1 MITIVSGPPCS
12 GKNTYV
18 KNHRKKGD
26 VVWDFDKIHSALTDE
41 ETHNHIEQVRKYIF
55 SMRETFYNDL
65 QAKKDI
71 RVWILNSSPIRSVRS
86 ELAKRLDANI
96 VYIKRSKE
104 DCLRVAENERPKE
117 WKSYIENYFER
128 LEEIDLNENANIIE
142 VKSLKDI
149 NNTPT
154 EGMRE
159 EARKGLEWRK
169 EYGRGGTQTGVS
181 RARDIINGD
190 LSISSIKRMFS
201 FFSRH
206 ENNKA
211 KHYSAKENDGGP
223 TAWRIAWAL
232 WGGNAGF
239 SWSKK
244 KVKEIAREE
253 ENRMKVGTMIN
264 DGIELPLYDSIK
276 EAELQAQELGG
287 SGYHEHTMD
296 GETYYMPFENHEQ
309 AKEVMSKV
317 NDNMYKKE
325 DEEEEDED
333 RALTGAV
340 KKGLQKKAEDHNEK
354 VGKKNISWN
363 AKVTSAKLGKVFNRG
378 IGAYKTNPGSVRP
391 SVKSP
396 EQWAYARVNSFLY
409 AMEKGKFRSGK
420 HDTDLLPSNHPVKKS
435 MKEEKSYIMENK
447 EIRLYRAEYQVTKD
461 EDKDEKRVSGY
472 AALFD
477 TDSRDLGFRETI
489 SPDAF
494 DGRLDDNVILTFN
507 HDPNLILDRN
517 MGGTLK
523 LSVDERG
530 LRYDATLPNTTTGND
545 VAELMKRGLLYESSF
560 AFTVEEDDWSKDG
573 DITRREIKKI
583 GRLVDVSIVGVGAY
597 ANTDVAL
604 RSKEAFET
612 EATIEETPQ
621 VEEVE
626 QKVEESFDDS
636 KLNLLSNEL
645 KLKKRI

>member
-1 MITIVSGPPCS
+1 IV
-12 GKNTYV
+12 
-18 KNHRKKGD
+18 
-26 VVWDFDKIHSALTDE
+26 A
-41 ETHNHIEQVRKYIF
+41 
-55 SMRETFYNDL
+55 
-65 QAKKDI
+65 
-71 RVWILNSSPIRSVRS
+71 
-86 ELAKRLDANI
+86 
-96 VYIKRSKE
+96 
-104 DCLRVAENERPKE
+104 
-117 WKSYIENYFER
+117 
-128 LEEIDLNENANIIE
+128 
-142 VKSLKDI
+142 LKDI
-149 NNTPT
+149 NTTPT
-154 EGMRE
+154 NGMRE

-181 RARDIINGD
+181 RARDIINGN

-253 ENRMKVGTMIN
+253 ENRMKVGAMIN

-309 AKEVMSKV
+309 AKEVMGQV
-317 NDNMYKKE
+317 DENMYGSKDDDK
-325 DEEEEDED
+325 DE
-333 RALTGAV
+333 
-340 KKGLQKKAEDHNEK
+340 
-354 VGKKNISWN
+354 KN
-363 AKVTSAKLGKVFNRG
+363 NR
-378 IGAYKTNPGSVRP
+378 
-391 SVKSP
+391 
-396 EQWAYARVNSFLY
+396 
-409 AMEKGKFRSGK
+409 
-420 HDTDLLPSNHPVKKS
+420 
-435 MKEEKSYIMENK
+435 YIMENK
-447 EIRLYRAEYQVTKD
+447 ETRIYNGNYEIRLD
-461 EDKDEKRVSGY
+461 EDSKETRVSGY

-489 SPDAF
+489 SKRAF
-494 DGRLDDNVILTFN
+494 DGRLEDNVILTFN
-507 HDPNLILDRN
+507 HDANLILDRN

-523 LSVDERG
+523 LSIDERG

-573 DITRREIKKI
+573 DVTRREIKKI

-604 RSKEAFET
+604 RSKETFEM
-612 EATIEETPQ
+612 EATVEETPQ

>member
-1 MITIVSGPPCS
+1 M
-12 GKNTYV
+12 
-18 KNHRKKGD
+18 
-26 VVWDFDKIHSALTDE
+26 A
-41 ETHNHIEQVRKYIF
+41 
-55 SMRETFYNDL
+55 
-65 QAKKDI
+65 
-71 RVWILNSSPIRSVRS
+71 
-86 ELAKRLDANI
+86 
-96 VYIKRSKE
+96 
-104 DCLRVAENERPKE
+104 
-117 WKSYIENYFER
+117 
-128 LEEIDLNENANIIE
+128 
-142 VKSLKDI
+142 LKDI
-149 NNTPT
+149 NTTPT
-154 EGMRE
+154 DGMRE
-159 EARKGLEWRK
+159 EARKGLKWRK

-206 ENNKA
+206 ENNKG
-211 KHYSAKENDGGP
+211 KHYSAKEKDGGP

-244 KVKEIAREE
+244 KVKEIA
-253 ENRMKVGTMIN
+253 K
-264 DGIELPLYDSIK
+264 
-276 EAELQAQELGG
+276 Q
-287 SGYHEHTMD
+287 
-296 GETYYMPFENHEQ
+296 
-309 AKEVMSKV
+309 
-317 NDNMYKKE
+317 
-325 DEEEEDED
+325 
-333 RALTGAV
+333 
-340 KKGLQKKAEDHNEK
+340 
-354 VGKKNISWN
+354 
-363 AKVTSAKLGKVFNRG
+363 
-378 IGAYKTNPGSVRP
+378 
-391 SVKSP
+391 
-396 EQWAYARVNSFLY
+396 
-409 AMEKGKFRSGK
+409 
-420 HDTDLLPSNHPVKKS
+420 
-435 MKEEKSYIMENK
+435 EEKNSYIMENK
-447 EIRLYRAEYQVTKD
+447 ETRIYNGNYEVRLDEGSKETK
-461 EDKDEKRVSGY
+461 VSGY

-489 SPDAF
+489 SKRAF
-494 DGRLDDNVILTFN
+494 DGRLEDNVILTFN

-560 AFTVEEDDWSKDG
+560 AFTVEDDEWSKDG
-573 DITRREIKKI
+573 NVARRQINKI

>member
-1 MITIVSGPPCS
+1 M
-12 GKNTYV
+12 
-18 KNHRKKGD
+18 
-26 VVWDFDKIHSALTDE
+26 A
-41 ETHNHIEQVRKYIF
+41 
-55 SMRETFYNDL
+55 
-65 QAKKDI
+65 
-71 RVWILNSSPIRSVRS
+71 
-86 ELAKRLDANI
+86 
-96 VYIKRSKE
+96 
-104 DCLRVAENERPKE
+104 
-117 WKSYIENYFER
+117 
-128 LEEIDLNENANIIE
+128 
-142 VKSLKDI
+142 LKDI
-149 NNTPT
+149 NTTPT
-154 EGMRE
+154 NGMRE

-181 RARDIINGD
+181 RARDIINGN

-253 ENRMKVGTMIN
+253 ENRMKVGAMIN

-309 AKEVMSKV
+309 AKEVMGQV
-317 NDNMYKKE
+317 DENMYGSKDDDK
-325 DEEEEDED
+325 DE
-333 RALTGAV
+333 
-340 KKGLQKKAEDHNEK
+340 
-354 VGKKNISWN
+354 KN
-363 AKVTSAKLGKVFNRG
+363 NR
-378 IGAYKTNPGSVRP
+378 
-391 SVKSP
+391 
-396 EQWAYARVNSFLY
+396 
-409 AMEKGKFRSGK
+409 
-420 HDTDLLPSNHPVKKS
+420 
-435 MKEEKSYIMENK
+435 YIMENK
-447 EIRLYRAEYQVTKD
+447 ETRIYNGNYEIRLD
-461 EDKDEKRVSGY
+461 EDSKETRVSGY

-489 SPDAF
+489 SKRAF
-494 DGRLDDNVILTFN
+494 DGRLEDNVILTFN
-507 HDPNLILDRN
+507 HDANLILDRN
-517 MGGTLK
+517 MGGTLQ

-573 DITRREIKKI
+573 DVTRREIKKI

-604 RSKEAFET
+604 RSKETFEM
-612 EATIEETPQ
+612 EATVEETPQ

>member
-1 MITIVSGPPCS
+1 
-12 GKNTYV
+12 
-18 KNHRKKGD
+18 
-26 VVWDFDKIHSALTDE
+26 
-41 ETHNHIEQVRKYIF
+41 
-55 SMRETFYNDL
+55 
-65 QAKKDI
+65 
-71 RVWILNSSPIRSVRS
+71 
-86 ELAKRLDANI
+86 
-96 VYIKRSKE
+96 
-104 DCLRVAENERPKE
+104 VA
-117 WKSYIENYFER
+117 
-128 LEEIDLNENANIIE
+128 
-142 VKSLKDI
+142 LKDI
-149 NNTPT
+149 NTTPT
-154 EGMRE
+154 GGMRE

-244 KVKEIAREE
+244 KVKEIAR
-253 ENRMKVGTMIN
+253 
-264 DGIELPLYDSIK
+264 
-276 EAELQAQELGG
+276 Q
-287 SGYHEHTMD
+287 
-296 GETYYMPFENHEQ
+296 
-309 AKEVMSKV
+309 
-317 NDNMYKKE
+317 
-325 DEEEEDED
+325 
-333 RALTGAV
+333 
-340 KKGLQKKAEDHNEK
+340 
-354 VGKKNISWN
+354 
-363 AKVTSAKLGKVFNRG
+363 
-378 IGAYKTNPGSVRP
+378 
-391 SVKSP
+391 
-396 EQWAYARVNSFLY
+396 
-409 AMEKGKFRSGK
+409 
-420 HDTDLLPSNHPVKKS
+420 
-435 MKEEKSYIMENK
+435 EEKNSYIMENK
-447 EIRLYRAEYQVTKD
+447 ETRIYNGNYEIRLD
-461 EDKDEKRVSGY
+461 EDSKETRVSGY

-489 SPDAF
+489 SKRAF
-494 DGRLDDNVILTFN
+494 DGRLEDNVILTFN
-507 HDPNLILDRN
+507 HDANLILDRN

-573 DITRREIKKI
+573 DVTRREIKKI

-604 RSKEAFET
+604 RSKETFEM
-612 EATIEETPQ
+612 EATVEETPQ

>member
-1 MITIVSGPPCS
+1 M
-12 GKNTYV
+12 
-18 KNHRKKGD
+18 
-26 VVWDFDKIHSALTDE
+26 A
-41 ETHNHIEQVRKYIF
+41 
-55 SMRETFYNDL
+55 
-65 QAKKDI
+65 
-71 RVWILNSSPIRSVRS
+71 
-86 ELAKRLDANI
+86 
-96 VYIKRSKE
+96 
-104 DCLRVAENERPKE
+104 
-117 WKSYIENYFER
+117 
-128 LEEIDLNENANIIE
+128 
-142 VKSLKDI
+142 LKDI
-149 NNTPT
+149 NTTPT
-154 EGMRE
+154 SGMRE

-232 WGGNAGF
+232 WGGNSGF

-244 KVKEIAREE
+244 KVKEIDREE
-253 ENRMKVGTMIN
+253 E
-264 DGIELPLYDSIK
+264 
-276 EAELQAQELGG
+276 
-287 SGYHEHTMD
+287 
-296 GETYYMPFENHEQ
+296 
-309 AKEVMSKV
+309 
-317 NDNMYKKE
+317 
-325 DEEEEDED
+325 

-340 KKGLQKKAEDHNEK
+340 KKGLQKKADDHNEK
-354 VGKKNISWN
+354 VGKKNLSWN
-363 AKVTSAKLGKVFNRG
+363 AKVTPAKLGKVFNRG

-494 DGRLDDNVILTFN
+494 EGRLDDNVILTFN

-604 RSKEAFET
+604 RSKEAFEM

>member
-1 MITIVSGPPCS
+1 
-12 GKNTYV
+12 
-18 KNHRKKGD
+18 
-26 VVWDFDKIHSALTDE
+26 
-41 ETHNHIEQVRKYIF
+41 
-55 SMRETFYNDL
+55 
-65 QAKKDI
+65 
-71 RVWILNSSPIRSVRS
+71 
-86 ELAKRLDANI
+86 
-96 VYIKRSKE
+96 
-104 DCLRVAENERPKE
+104 VA
-117 WKSYIENYFER
+117 
-128 LEEIDLNENANIIE
+128 
-142 VKSLKDI
+142 LKDI
-149 NNTPT
+149 NTTPT
-154 EGMRE
+154 NGMKE

-181 RARDIINGD
+181 RARDIINGN

-244 KVKEIAREE
+244 KVKEIAREQ

-276 EAELQAQELGG
+276 EAELEAQELGG
-287 SGYHEHTMD
+287 SGYHEHTLN

-309 AKEVMSKV
+309 AKEVMGQV
-317 NDNMYKKE
+317 DENMYGSKDDDK
-325 DEEEEDED
+325 DE
-333 RALTGAV
+333 
-340 KKGLQKKAEDHNEK
+340 
-354 VGKKNISWN
+354 KN
-363 AKVTSAKLGKVFNRG
+363 NR
-378 IGAYKTNPGSVRP
+378 
-391 SVKSP
+391 
-396 EQWAYARVNSFLY
+396 
-409 AMEKGKFRSGK
+409 
-420 HDTDLLPSNHPVKKS
+420 
-435 MKEEKSYIMENK
+435 YIMENK
-447 EIRLYRAEYQVTKD
+447 ETRIYNGNYEIRLD
-461 EDKDEKRVSGY
+461 EDSKETRVSGY

-489 SPDAF
+489 SKRAF
-494 DGRLDDNVILTFN
+494 DGRLEDNVILTFN
-507 HDPNLILDRN
+507 HDANLILDRN

-523 LSVDERG
+523 LSIDERG

-573 DITRREIKKI
+573 DVTRREIKKI

-604 RSKEAFET
+604 RSKETFEM
-612 EATIEETPQ
+612 EATVEETPQ

>member
-1 MITIVSGPPCS
+1 
-12 GKNTYV
+12 
-18 KNHRKKGD
+18 
-26 VVWDFDKIHSALTDE
+26 
-41 ETHNHIEQVRKYIF
+41 
-55 SMRETFYNDL
+55 
-65 QAKKDI
+65 
-71 RVWILNSSPIRSVRS
+71 
-86 ELAKRLDANI
+86 
-96 VYIKRSKE
+96 
-104 DCLRVAENERPKE
+104 VA
-117 WKSYIENYFER
+117 
-128 LEEIDLNENANIIE
+128 
-142 VKSLKDI
+142 LKDI
-149 NNTPT
+149 NTTPT

-211 KHYSAKENDGGP
+211 KHYSAKEKDGGP

-244 KVKEIAREE
+244 KVKEIA
-253 ENRMKVGTMIN
+253 K
-264 DGIELPLYDSIK
+264 
-276 EAELQAQELGG
+276 Q
-287 SGYHEHTMD
+287 
-296 GETYYMPFENHEQ
+296 
-309 AKEVMSKV
+309 
-317 NDNMYKKE
+317 
-325 DEEEEDED
+325 
-333 RALTGAV
+333 
-340 KKGLQKKAEDHNEK
+340 
-354 VGKKNISWN
+354 
-363 AKVTSAKLGKVFNRG
+363 
-378 IGAYKTNPGSVRP
+378 
-391 SVKSP
+391 
-396 EQWAYARVNSFLY
+396 
-409 AMEKGKFRSGK
+409 
-420 HDTDLLPSNHPVKKS
+420 
-435 MKEEKSYIMENK
+435 EEKNSYIMENK
-447 EIRLYRAEYQVTKD
+447 ETRIYNGNYEVRLDEGSKETK
-461 EDKDEKRVSGY
+461 VSGY

-489 SPDAF
+489 SKRAF
-494 DGRLDDNVILTFN
+494 DGRLEDNVILTFN

-573 DITRREIKKI
+573 DTTRRQINKI

-612 EATIEETPQ
+612 EATVEETPQ

>member
-1 MITIVSGPPCS
+1 M
-12 GKNTYV
+12 
-18 KNHRKKGD
+18 
-26 VVWDFDKIHSALTDE
+26 A
-41 ETHNHIEQVRKYIF
+41 
-55 SMRETFYNDL
+55 
-65 QAKKDI
+65 
-71 RVWILNSSPIRSVRS
+71 
-86 ELAKRLDANI
+86 
-96 VYIKRSKE
+96 
-104 DCLRVAENERPKE
+104 
-117 WKSYIENYFER
+117 
-128 LEEIDLNENANIIE
+128 
-142 VKSLKDI
+142 LKDI
-149 NNTPT
+149 NTTPT
-154 EGMRE
+154 NGMKE

-181 RARDIINGD
+181 RARDIINGN

-244 KVKEIAREE
+244 KVKEIAREQ

-276 EAELQAQELGG
+276 EAELEAQELGG
-287 SGYHEHTMD
+287 SGYHEHTLN

-309 AKEVMSKV
+309 AKEVMGQV
-317 NDNMYKKE
+317 DENMYGSKDDDK
-325 DEEEEDED
+325 DE
-333 RALTGAV
+333 
-340 KKGLQKKAEDHNEK
+340 
-354 VGKKNISWN
+354 KN
-363 AKVTSAKLGKVFNRG
+363 NR
-378 IGAYKTNPGSVRP
+378 
-391 SVKSP
+391 
-396 EQWAYARVNSFLY
+396 
-409 AMEKGKFRSGK
+409 
-420 HDTDLLPSNHPVKKS
+420 
-435 MKEEKSYIMENK
+435 YIMENK
-447 EIRLYRAEYQVTKD
+447 ETRIYNGNYEIRLD
-461 EDKDEKRVSGY
+461 EDSKETRVSGY

-489 SPDAF
+489 SKRAF
-494 DGRLDDNVILTFN
+494 DGRLEDNVILTFN
-507 HDPNLILDRN
+507 HDANLILDRN

-523 LSVDERG
+523 LSIDERG

-573 DITRREIKKI
+573 DVTRREIKKI

-604 RSKEAFET
+604 RSKETFEM
-612 EATIEETPQ
+612 EATVEETPQ